1 MANSPSYNDVADQE
15 DRWTMEEIVYLHEH
29 GMATADIASKLDISM
44 QTVTRQCRF
53 FYENRKSR
61 RYYTHRERLNQWK
74 I

>member
-1 MANSPSYNDVADQE
+1 MENSPSYDDVADQE
-15 DRWTMEEIVYLHEH
+15 YIWTQEEIVYFHEH
-29 GMATADIASKLDISM
+29 GMSNADISSKLDISM

-53 FYENRKSR
+53 FYEGYKSR